1 MECIL
6 SFFTKYR
13 DALITITWVV
23 AALGWIVTNRQSN
36 TREKRKETRAEVDV
50 ICKAAAE
57 ILVACRAYYADGPGS
72 ENDDTRSAQIAFD
85 VKRVLSRTQRLS
97 RKVKAFESAVPAG
110 DEFFEAVTQEPF
122 QSKSREKF
130 GPRSEVLTRVEGSVH
145 NLIDKLEEGFT
156 KAFS

>member
-6 SFFTKYR
+6 SFFTKYK
-13 DALITITWVV
+13 DALITVTWVV

-57 ILVACRAYYADGPGS
+57 ILVACRAYYGDDPAS
-72 ENDDTRSAQIAFD
+72 ETDDTRSAQIAFD

-97 RKVKAFESAVPAG
+97 RKLKQFEVALPAS

-122 QSKSREKF
+122 QSKSRPQY
-130 GPRSEVLTRVEGSVH
+130 GPRSDVLTRVEGAVH

-156 KAFS
+156 KAFP